1 MRTYLDCYPC
11 LVRHAIEAASLTSV
25 DTGRQEE
32 LVQHVLRRLAAVT
45 PPHTP
50 VRLVAEIHELIRAFL
65 GVSDPYARIKQKAN
79 QAALDMLPDL
89 RRRCTGAP
97 DRLQTAAR
105 MAIAGNIIDH
115 GSLGEAYDLPATL
128 EQCLTSPLDINDFEV
143 FRSELNAARHIVYVS
158 DNAGEIVFDRLFI
171 EEIQNA
177 STAEIVLVVRGS
189 PILNDVTRMDAEAV
203 GLTDL
208 VRVVP
213 AGGGAPG
220 CELDRSPPEVRA
232 LFDAADLI
240 IAKGQGNYEALSH
253 EPYPIYF
260 FLKVKCPVIARDIGA
275 QKGDSV
281 LKRSGPKGT

>member
-11 LVRHAIEAASLTSV
+11 LVRHAIEAARLTSV

-32 LVQHVLRRLAAVT
+32 LVQHVLRRVAAVT

-50 VRLVAEIHELIRAFL
+50 VRFTAEIHELIRAFL

-89 RRRCTGAP
+89 RRRCTAAP

-128 EQCLTSPLDINDFEV
+128 DQCLTSPLGINDFES
-143 FRSELNAARHIVYVS
+143 FRSELNAARHIVYVG
-158 DNAGEIVFDRLFI
+158 DNAGEIAFDRLFI
-171 EEIQNA
+171 EEIRNA
-177 STAEIVLVVRGS
+177 SAANIAFIVRGS
-189 PILNDVTRMDAEAV
+189 PILNDVTAVDAEVV
-203 GLTDL
+203 GLTDW
-208 VRVVP
+208 VRVV
-213 AGGGAPG
+213 ASGEGAPG
-220 CELDRSPPEVRA
+220 CELDRSPPEVCA
-232 LFDAADLI
+232 LFDSADLI
-240 IAKGQGNYEALSH
+240 ISKGQGNYEALSD

-260 FLKVKCPVIARDIGA
+260 FLKVKCPVIERDIGA
-275 QKGDSV
+275 RKGDSV
-281 LKRSGPKGT
+281 LKRSDRKGR